1 MGRLHPW
8 RMEADRKAN
17 RLTAALSVLCLA
29 LMVALMV
36 AGGASPIEL
45 TLVAV
50 GAGLV
55 LAACLL
61 ADYCSTSGRK
71 P

>member
-1 MGRLHPW
+1 
-8 RMEADRKAN
+8 MEADRKAN
-17 RLTAALSVLCLA
+17 RLIAALSVLCLA

-36 AGGASPIEL
+36 AGGASIVEL
-45 TLVAV
+45 MLVAA

-55 LAACLL
+55 LSACLL
-61 ADYCSTSGRK
+61 ADHRSNPGRK